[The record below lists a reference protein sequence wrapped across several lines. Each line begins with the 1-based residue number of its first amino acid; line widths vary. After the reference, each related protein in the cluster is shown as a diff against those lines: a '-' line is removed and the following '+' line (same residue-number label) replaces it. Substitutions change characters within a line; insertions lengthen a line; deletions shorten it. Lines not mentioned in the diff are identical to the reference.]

1 MTNFLINLKDVK
13 YPSGYAVRHEKNL
26 ESQRASLLA
35 GSKERPPMTLEVV
48 NRFIPVENFDQ
59 VEDLENAIQTAFNN
73 FLNTEYNKKDNNSVD
88 VPHTDKKIVAQISR
102 KMMDSTDGTFELDET
117 QLDYILKCL
126 RYKGPRIDTF
136 FYLEEYL
143 DELKAKTTTT

>member
-13 YPSGYAVRHEKNL
+13 YPSGYAAQREKDL
-26 ESQRASLLA
+26 ENQRVSLLA
-35 GSKERPPMTLEVV
+35 GSKDRAPMSEETV
-48 NRFIPVENFDQ
+48 NRIIPKKEFDQ
-59 VEDLENAIQTAFNN
+59 VEDLEHVIQNAFNN
-73 FLNTEYNKKDNNSVD
+73 FLNTEYTQKDNNSVD